1 VFVAEGNPN
10 RKGAIAEAVIAT
22 EAIKLG
28 IRVLKPAIEHEPYDL
43 AFDLGDRWLRVQCK
57 WAQRK
62 GAVVQIRTTRCRTTK
77 RGFVR
82 STYLEDE
89 IDAVA
94 AYCQELDRCYLLP
107 AALAV
112 GTQAVQLRIAA
123 PRNAQR
129 AAINWAVDYELRGA
143 IAQLEERL
151 SGTQKVA
158 GSSPASSTPNDTPS
172 GASSTVGAHEF
183 PNHFGWYMERAS
195 AGEEF
200 LDTRRGKPYVRL
212 VPASRPA

>member
-1 VFVAEGNPN
+1 MFVEDERTSN
-10 RKGAIAEAVIAT
+10 RKGAIAEAVVAA

-28 IRVLKPAIEHEPYDL
+28 VRVLQPIIEHEPYDL
-43 AFDLGDRWLRVQCK
+43 AFDLGRDRLVRVQCK

-62 GAVVQIRTTRCRTTK
+62 GDVVQIRTARCRTAK

-82 STYLEDE
+82 STYLKGE

-94 AYCQELDRCYLLP
+94 AYCEELDRCYLLP
-107 AALAV
+107 SELAV
-112 GTQAVQLRIAA
+112 GTYAVQLRLVA
-123 PRNAQR
+123 PRNGQR
-129 AAINWAVDYELRGA
+129 AAVHSAPEYELPGA

-158 GSSPASSTPNDTPS
+158 GSSPASSISLPADM
-172 GASSTVGAHEF
+172 AVVVGAHEF
-183 PNHFGWYMERAS
+183 RNRFGWYMERAA

-200 LDTRRGKPYVRL
+200 RVTRRDKPYVRL
-212 VPASRPA
+212 VPA